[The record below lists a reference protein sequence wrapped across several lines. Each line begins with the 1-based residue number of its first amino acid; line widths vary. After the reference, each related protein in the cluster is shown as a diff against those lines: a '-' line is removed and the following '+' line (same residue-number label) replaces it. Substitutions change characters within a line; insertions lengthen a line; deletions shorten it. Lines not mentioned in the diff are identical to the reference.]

1 MNNYNFNI
9 DNKEIKIDVLL
20 RKYNSEGLFDVSI
33 IHQLQVK
40 YKLYKNYL
48 MLATDNGFYKL

>member
-33 IHQLQVK
+33 INQLQIK
-40 YKLYKNYL
+40 YK
-48 MLATDNGFYKL
+48 